1 MSFLQCPE
9 SSPAGKGRGTESDLC
24 VAGGKAAASLP
35 ACLSL
40 EMNIRESSAGKLGRE
55 HLVYVSGSHV
65 K

>member
-1 MSFLQCPE
+1 M
-9 SSPAGKGRGTESDLC
+9 GKGRGTESDLC

-55 HLVYVSGSHV
+55 HLVYVSGSRV